1 MVAMHRLLTMSLA
14 LSFPLVI
21 SAADLPDKQWPQ
33 FRGPGSTGV
42 ADDPSL
48 PDKWSQTENVAWK
61 IAIPGVGWSSPIIWG
76 DRIFITSV
84 ISSADA
90 EKPKKGLYFGGE
102 RKPPTDEHRWMVY
115 AVDFKTGKIVWER
128 EADRGVPGPKHLKN
142 SYASE
147 TPVTD
152 GERVYVYFGN
162 VGLYCYDFSG
172 KLLWSQKAKPVATR
186 YGWGTAA
193 SPVLDHDRLYI
204 VNDNDDH
211 SYLQSLDAKTGK
223 IIWSVDR
230 DEKTNWAT
238 PYIWSHDGRKEIVTP
253 GTGRV
258 RSYDLDGKLLWEFGG
273 MSSISIPTPFSSHGL
288 LYISSGYVLDQIR
301 PVYAVKPGAHG
312 DISLAKGETSNSA
325 IAWYQPQGGPYN
337 PSPLVYGDYY
347 YTLFDQGFLT
357 CHDAATG
364 KLIYGKQRMDKDAG
378 AFTAS
383 PWAANGKLFLLSEDG
398 DTFVVQAGAEYKLIG
413 KNSLDEMSMATPAI
427 ARGSLVIRT
436 ASNLYRIAKER

>member
-1 MVAMHRLLTMSLA
+1 MVSMLRWLA
-14 LSFPLVI
+14 LSMTITLFA
-21 SAADLPDKQWPQ
+21 SAADKEWPQ
-33 FRGPGSTGV
+33 FRGPGSAGV
-42 ADDPSL
+42 ADDPAL

-61 IAIPGVGWSSPIIWG
+61 TPIPGVGWSSPIIWG
-76 DRIFITSV
+76 ERIFVTSV
-84 ISSADA
+84 ISSADV
-90 EKPKKGLYFGGE
+90 EPPKKGLYFGGE

-115 AVDFKTGKIVWER
+115 AVDFKSGKIVWER
-128 EADRGVPGPKHLKN
+128 EAHRGLAGSKHLKN

-162 VGLYCYDFSG
+162 VGLFCYDFSG
-172 KLLWSQKAKPVATR
+172 KLLWSHEAKPVATR

-193 SPVLDHDRLYI
+193 SPVLDKGRLYL
-204 VNDNDDH
+204 VHDNDEH
-211 SYLQSLDAKTGK
+211 SFLEALDAKSGK
-223 IIWSVDR
+223 TIWSVDR

-238 PYIWSHDGRKEIVTP
+238 PYIWEHGGKKEIVTP

-288 LYISSGYVLDQIR
+288 LYISSGYVLDPVR

-312 DISLAKGETSNSA
+312 DISLAAGETSNEGV
-325 IAWYQPQGGPYN
+325 AWYLPTGGPYN

-357 CHDAATG
+357 CHEAATG
-364 KLIYGKQRMDKDAG
+364 KSVYGKQRIDREAG

-383 PWAANGKLFLLSEDG
+383 PWASNGKIFLLSEDG
-398 DTFVVQAGAEYKLIG
+398 DTFVVQAGPEYKLIG
-413 KNSLDEMSMATPAI
+413 KNSLEEMCMATPAI

-436 ASNLYRIAKER
+436 ASNLYRIAKK

>member
-1 MVAMHRLLTMSLA
+1 MSLA
-14 LSFPLVI
+14 FSIAVPI
-21 SAADLPDKQWPQ
+21 AIGADLPESKQWPQ
-33 FRGPGSTGV
+33 FRGPGSAGV
-42 ADDPSL
+42 ADDPAL
-48 PDKWSQTENVAWK
+48 PDKWSATENVAWK
-61 IAIPGVGWSSPIIWG
+61 TAIPGVGWSSPIIWG
-76 DRIFITSV
+76 DRIFVTTV
-84 ISSADA
+84 IASSDT

-102 RKPPTDEHRWMVY
+102 RKAPTDEHRWMVY
-115 AVDFKTGKIVWER
+115 AVAFKTGKIVWER
-128 EADRGVPGPKHLKN
+128 EASRGVPLPKHLKN

-162 VGLYCYDFSG
+162 VGLFCYDFSG
-172 KLLWSQKAKPVATR
+172 KLLWSQPVKPVARR
-186 YGWGTAA
+186 YGWGSAA
-193 SPVLDHDRLYI
+193 SPVLDHGRLYI
-204 VNDNDDH
+204 VNDNDDR

-223 IIWSVDR
+223 VIWSVDR

-238 PYIWSHDGRKEIVTP
+238 PYIWSHDGTKEIVTP

-301 PVYAVKPGAHG
+301 PVYAVKPGARG
-312 DISLAKGETSNSA
+312 DITLAKGETSSA
-325 IAWYQPQGGPYN
+325 AVAWYLPQGGPYN
-337 PSPLVYGDYY
+337 PSPVVYGDYY

-357 CHDAATG
+357 CHDARTG
-364 KLIYGKQRMDKDAG
+364 QLIYGKQRMDKEAG

-383 PWAANGKLFLLSEDG
+383 PWAANGKIFLLSEDG
-398 DTFVVQAGAEYKLIG
+398 DTFVVQAGPEYKLLG
-413 KNSLDEMSMATPAI
+413 KNSLDEMCMATPAI

-436 ASNLYRIAKER
+436 ASNLYRIAKGGLSQPDR

>member
-1 MVAMHRLLTMSLA
+1 MFRLWTALLTLA
-14 LSFPLVI
+14 I
-21 SAADLPDKQWPQ
+21 AEWPQ

-42 ADDPSL
+42 ADDPAL

-61 IAIPGVGWSSPIIWG
+61 TAIPGVGWSSPIIWG
-76 DRIFITSV
+76 DRIFVTTV
-84 ISSADA
+84 ISSADV

-102 RKPPTDEHRWMVY
+102 RKAPTDEHRWMVY
-115 AVDFKTGKIVWER
+115 AVDFATGKIVWER
-128 EADRGVPGPKHLKN
+128 EVHRGVPAGSRHLKN

-162 VGLYCYDFSG
+162 VGMFCYDFSG
-172 KLLWSQKAKPVATR
+172 KLLWSRPAKPVATR
-186 YGWGTAA
+186 YGWGSAA
-193 SPVLDHDRLYI
+193 SPILNQGRLYL

-211 SYLQSLDAKTGK
+211 SYLEALDAKTGK
-223 IIWSVDR
+223 AIWSVDR

-238 PYIWSHDGRKEIVTP
+238 PYLWSHDGKKEIVTP

-288 LYISSGYVLDQIR
+288 LYVTSGYVMDPIR

-312 DISLAKGETSNSA
+312 DVTLAAGETSNA
-325 IAWYQPQGGPYN
+325 GIAWYLPQGGPYN

-347 YTLFDQGFLT
+347 YTLLDQGFLT
-357 CHDAATG
+357 CHDASTG
-364 KLIYGKQRMDKDAG
+364 KLIYGKQRLDREAS

-383 PWAANGKLFLLSEDG
+383 PWASNGKIFMLSEDG
-398 DTFVVQAGAEYKLIG
+398 DTFVVAAGPEYKLVG
-413 KNSLDEMSMATPAI
+413 KNSLDEMCMATPAI

-436 ASNLYRIAKER
+436 ASNLYRIARH

>member
-1 MVAMHRLLTMSLA
+1 MLRLLSALFA
-14 LSFPLVI
+14 LSIALP
-21 SAADLPDKQWPQ
+21 AADSPDLKQWPQ

-42 ADDPSL
+42 VDDPSL

-61 IAIPGVGWSSPIIWG
+61 TAIPGVGWSSPIIWG
-76 DRIFITSV
+76 ERIFVTTV
-84 ISSADA
+84 ISSADV

-102 RKPPTDEHRWMVY
+102 RKAPTDEHRWMVY
-115 AVDFKTGKIVWER
+115 AVDFATGKIVWEK
-128 EADRGVPGPKHLKN
+128 EAHRGVPGSRHLKN

-162 VGLYCYDFSG
+162 VGLFCYDFSG
-172 KLLWSQKAKPVATR
+172 KLLWSNAAKPAPTR

-193 SPVLDHDRLYI
+193 SPILDKGRLYL
-204 VNDNDDH
+204 VHDNDEH
-211 SYLQSLDAKTGK
+211 SYLEALDAKTGK
-223 IIWSVDR
+223 TIWRVDR

-238 PYIWSHDGRKEIVTP
+238 PYIWEHGGTKEIVTP

-258 RSYDLDGKLLWEFGG
+258 RSYDLDGKLLWQFGG

-288 LYISSGYVLDQIR
+288 LYIASGYVGDQVR
-301 PVYAVKPGAHG
+301 PVYAVKPGARG
-312 DISLAKGETSNSA
+312 DLTLAAGQTSNEG
-325 IAWYQPQGGPYN
+325 IAWYLPQGGPYN

-347 YTLFDQGFLT
+347 YTLLDQGFLT
-357 CHDAATG
+357 CHEAATG
-364 KLIYGKQRMDKDAG
+364 KLVYGKQRMDRESS

-383 PWAANGKLFLLSEDG
+383 PWAANGKIFLLSEDG
-398 DTFVVQAGAEYKLIG
+398 DTFVIQAGPEYKLLW
-413 KNSLDEMSMATPAI
+413 KNSLEEMSMATPAI

-436 ASNLYRIAKER
+436 ASNLYRISKH